1 MKQFCYNK
9 ILIAVIILGLIASL
23 AIDVQRYQVEQA
35 NKSIELIMD
44 YEDLV
49 ALAEKEGLPPEK
61 VLAQA
66 KEAGITSLAV
76 YETTFKKLNVNG
88 KAAAVNGSVLL
99 ANYQNGAISDPGWR
113 QLIESGQI
121 KGTNVYV
128 TGHNQQTFQEVHEDL
143 VRRLGQD
150 RVRELTISGQRVL
163 EVKANYEE
171 FEKMDLGMPT
181 DERQAVNDAG
191 FYVVARPTNY
201 RQCTKDDIDAFFDR
215 LDGYQVSAIVAS
227 GSQTLGAPDES
238 QYMAQQ
244 MRQRGLTLGMIEG
257 VTQLKFF
264 PQDGM
269 LDIAKANDYQSARLY
284 SIPKDEQK
292 KMKVNEAIDRW
303 GTTDDERNIRF
314 NLLKTFEKPATD
326 MTLLETNMSYVA
338 GVKNKLEAQG
348 FTMGRAGV
356 FASFYPEAPLRSLV
370 MLGVAAGIVLYLS
383 LVIPAMKSK
392 QAYILLA
399 VLALVMVVPVLMGHG
414 NKIRVAAALA
424 AANVFPAIS
433 VLWILDKIRQRVPQQ
448 GAGLLRM
455 IGTGVA
461 ALFVCGMISYVGA
474 AYLSAS
480 LADTEYLLEVN
491 IFRGI
496 KLTFILPI
504 VLVAIG
510 FLQRFDVFDG
520 KMDDTEG
527 FLEQFKR
534 ILDVPVKVKTLLGL
548 FLVLVA
554 AVVLVARSGHTMG
567 MPVSA
572 TELKFRAFLEQAM
585 YARPRTKE
593 FMIGHPAF
601 LLAAMAW
608 FRKWP
613 TMVLFVLVMVA
624 TIGQGSMVETFAHM
638 RSPILM
644 STARGL
650 GGLVL
655 GAGVGAICMI
665 LVDMWLKYVAPRLST
680 EKK

>member
-9 ILIAVIILGLIASL
+9 ILIAVIILGLFAAMS
-23 AIDVQRYQVEQA
+23 IDIQRYYVEQA

-49 ALAEKEGLPPEK
+49 ALAEKEGLPAEK
-61 VLAQA
+61 VLSKA

-99 ANYQNGAISDPGWR
+99 TNYQNGAISDPGWR
-113 QLIESGQI
+113 QLIEAGQI

-128 TGHNQQTFQEVHEDL
+128 TGHHQQTFQEVHEDL
-143 VRRLGQD
+143 IRRLGED
-150 RVRELTISGQRVL
+150 RVKELTISGQRVL

-181 DERQAVNDAG
+181 DEMRTVNDAG

-227 GSQTLGAPDES
+227 GPQTLGAPDES
-238 QYMAQQ
+238 DYMAEQ
-244 MRQRGLTLGMIEG
+244 MRERGLTMGMIEG
-257 VTQLKFF
+257 VTQLQFY

-269 LDIAKANDYQSARLY
+269 LQIAKANDYQSARLY

-314 NLLKTFEKPATD
+314 NLLKTFDKPSPD
-326 MTLLETNMSYVA
+326 MSLLETNMSYIA
-338 GVKNKLEAQG
+338 GVKEKLEAQG
-348 FTMGRAGV
+348 FTIGKAGI
-356 FASFYPEAPLRSLV
+356 FESFYPEATLRALV
-370 MLGVAAGIVLYLS
+370 MLGVAAAVVLYLS
-383 LVIPAMKSK
+383 LVIPSMKPK
-392 QAYILLA
+392 HAYILFA
-399 VLALVMVVPVLMGHG
+399 ALALLMVVPVLMGHG
-414 NKIRVAAALA
+414 NKIRVVAALA

-433 VLWILDKIRQRVPQQ
+433 VLWILDKIREHQPKQ
-448 GAGLLRM
+448 GAGLPRM
-455 IGTGVA
+455 LATGIA
-461 ALFVCGMISYVGA
+461 ALFACGVISYAGA
-474 AYLSAS
+474 AYLSGS

-496 KLTFILPI
+496 KLTFIMPI

-520 KMDDTEG
+520 KMDDTNG

-534 ILDVPVKVKTLLGL
+534 LLDVPVKVKTLLGL
-548 FLVLVA
+548 FIVLVA
-554 AVVLVARSGHTMG
+554 AVVFVARSGHTMG

-572 TELKFRAFLEQAM
+572 TELKLRAFLEQAM

-644 STARGL
+644 SAARGL

-680 EKK
+680 DKK

>member
-61 VLAQA
+61 VLAQS

-99 ANYQNGAISDPGWR
+99 TNYQNGAISDPGWR

-181 DERQAVNDAG
+181 DEMQAVNDAG

-314 NLLKTFEKPATD
+314 NLLKTFEKPAPD

-448 GAGLLRM
+448 GVGLLRM

-554 AVVLVARSGHTMG
+554 AVVFVARSGHTMG

>member
-181 DERQAVNDAG
+181 DEMQAVNDAG

-215 LDGYQVSAIVAS
+215 LDGYKVSAIVAS

-314 NLLKTFEKPATD
+314 NLLKTFEKPAPD

-399 VLALVMVVPVLMGHG
+399 VFALVMVVPVLMGHG

>member
-9 ILIAVIILGLIASL
+9 ILIAVIIVGLIAAL
-23 AIDVQRYQVEQA
+23 FIDVQRYQVENN
-35 NKSIELIMD
+35 NKTIELVMD

-49 ALAEKEGLPPEK
+49 ALAEKEGVDPEK
-61 VLAQA
+61 VLAEA

-88 KAAAVNGSVLL
+88 KAAAINGSDLL
-99 ANYQNGAISDPGWR
+99 KYYQNGAISDPGWR
-113 QLIESGQI
+113 SLFEAGAI

-128 TGHNQQTFQEVHEDL
+128 TGHDQQTFQEVHEDL
-143 VRRLGQD
+143 IRRLGSD
-150 RVRELTISGQRVL
+150 RVKELTISGQRVL

-181 DERQAVNDAG
+181 DEMQAVNDAG
-191 FYVVARPTNY
+191 FYVLARPTNY
-201 RQCTKDDIDAFFDR
+201 RQCTKDDIDAFFER
-215 LDGYQVSAIVAS
+215 LDGFQVSAIVAS

-238 QYMAQQ
+238 EYMAEQ
-244 MRQRGLTLGMIEG
+244 MRERGLTLGMIEG
-257 VTQLKFF
+257 VTQLQFF

-292 KMKVNEAIDRW
+292 KMKVAEAIDRW

-314 NLLKTFEKPATD
+314 NLLKTFDKPAPD
-326 MTLLETNMSYVA
+326 MTLLETNMQYIQ
-338 GVKNKLEAQG
+338 GVRDKLESQG
-348 FTMGRAGV
+348 FIMGKAGV
-356 FASFYPEAPLRSLV
+356 FEHFYPSASVRALV
-370 MLGVAAGIVLYLS
+370 MAGVAAAVVLYLS
-383 LVIPAMKSK
+383 LVIPGLKPKYLYGML
-392 QAYILLA
+392 ILF
-399 VLALVMVVPVLMGHG
+399 VLAAAVPVLMGHG

-433 VLWILDKIRQRVPQQ
+433 VLWILDKIRSRQQ
-448 GAGLLRM
+448 AGKAGLARM
-455 IGTGVA
+455 IATGIG
-461 ALFVCGMISYVGA
+461 ALFVCGAISYVGA
-474 AYLSAS
+474 AYLSGS

-496 KLTFILPI
+496 KLTFIMPI
-504 VLVAIG
+504 ILVAIG

-527 FLEQFKR
+527 FLDQFKR
-534 ILDVPVKVKTLLGL
+534 LLNVPVKVKTLLGL

-554 AVVLVARSGHTMG
+554 AVVFVARSGHTMG

-572 TELKFRAFLEQAM
+572 TELKLRAFLEHAM

-613 TMVLFVLVMVA
+613 TMVLFVLVLIA

-638 RSPILM
+638 RSPIFM
-644 STARGL
+644 SFARGI

-655 GAGVGAICMI
+655 GAGIGAICMI
-665 LVDMWLKYVAPRLST
+665 LVDMWLKYVTPRFST
-680 EKK
+680 NKK

>member
-9 ILIAVIILGLIASL
+9 ILIAVIILGLFAAMS
-23 AIDVQRYQVEQA
+23 IDIQRYYVEQA

-49 ALAEKEGLPPEK
+49 ALAEKEGVPAER
-61 VLAQA
+61 VLSKA

-99 ANYQNGAISDPGWR
+99 TNYQNGAISDSGWR
-113 QLIESGQI
+113 QLIEADQI

-128 TGHNQQTFQEVHEDL
+128 TGHHQQTFQEVHEDL
-143 VRRLGQD
+143 IRRLGED
-150 RVRELTISGQRVL
+150 RVKELTISGQRVL
-163 EVKANYEE
+163 EVKANYED

-181 DERQAVNDAG
+181 DEMQAVNDAG

-227 GSQTLGAPDES
+227 GPQTLGAPDES
-238 QYMAQQ
+238 DYMAEQ
-244 MRQRGLTLGMIEG
+244 MRERGLTMGMIEG
-257 VTQLKFF
+257 VTQLQFY

-269 LDIAKANDYQSARLY
+269 LQIAKANDYQSARLY

-314 NLLKTFEKPATD
+314 NLLKTFDKPAPD
-326 MTLLETNMSYVA
+326 MSLLETNMSYIA
-338 GVKNKLEAQG
+338 GVKEKLEAQG
-348 FTMGRAGV
+348 FTIGKAGV
-356 FASFYPEAPLRSLV
+356 FESFYPEATLRALV
-370 MLGVAAGIVLYLS
+370 MLGVAAAVVLYLS
-383 LVIPAMKSK
+383 LVIPSMRPKH
-392 QAYILLA
+392 AYILFA
-399 VLALVMVVPVLMGHG
+399 ALALLMVVPVLMGHG
-414 NKIRVAAALA
+414 NKIRVVAALA

-433 VLWILDKIRQRVPQQ
+433 VLWILDKIREHQPKQ
-448 GAGLLRM
+448 GAGLPRM
-455 IGTGVA
+455 LATGIA
-461 ALFVCGMISYVGA
+461 ALFACGVISYVGA
-474 AYLSAS
+474 AYLSGS

-504 VLVAIG
+504 ILVAIG

-534 ILDVPVKVKTLLGL
+534 LLNVPVKVKTLLGL
-548 FLVLVA
+548 FVVLVA
-554 AVVLVARSGHTMG
+554 AVVFVARSGHTMG

-572 TELKFRAFLEQAM
+572 TELKLRAFLEQAM

-613 TMVLFVLVMVA
+613 TMVLFVLVTVA

-655 GAGVGAICMI
+655 GAGIGAVCMI

-680 EKK
+680 DKK

>member
-99 ANYQNGAISDPGWR
+99 TNYQNGAISDPGWR

-181 DERQAVNDAG
+181 DEMQAVNDAG

-314 NLLKTFEKPATD
+314 NLLKTFEKPAPD

-370 MLGVAAGIVLYLS
+370 MLGVAAGIALYLS

-554 AVVLVARSGHTMG
+554 AVVFVARSGHTMG

>member
-181 DERQAVNDAG
+181 DEMQAVNDAG

-244 MRQRGLTLGMIEG
+244 MHQRGLTLGMIEG

-314 NLLKTFEKPATD
+314 NLQKTFEKPAPD
-326 MTLLETNMSYVA
+326 MTLLETNISYVA

-370 MLGVAAGIVLYLS
+370 MLGVAAGIVLDLS

-613 TMVLFVLVMVA
+613 TMVLFVLVMIA

>member
-23 AIDVQRYQVEQA
+23 TIDVQRYQVEQA

-99 ANYQNGAISDPGWR
+99 TNYQNGAISDPGWR

-181 DERQAVNDAG
+181 DEMQAVNDAG

-314 NLLKTFEKPATD
+314 NLLKTFEKPAPD
-326 MTLLETNMSYVA
+326 MTLLETNMSYVT

-399 VLALVMVVPVLMGHG
+399 VLALVMMVPVLMGHG

-433 VLWILDKIRQRVPQQ
+433 VLWILDKIRQRIPQQ
-448 GAGLLRM
+448 GTGLLRM

-504 VLVAIG
+504 ILVAIG

-554 AVVLVARSGHTMG
+554 AVVFVARSGHTMG

-665 LVDMWLKYVAPRLST
+665 FVDMWLKYVAPRLST

>member
-9 ILIAVIILGLIASL
+9 ILIAGIILGLIASL

-181 DERQAVNDAG
+181 DEMQAVNDAG

-314 NLLKTFEKPATD
+314 NLLKTFEKPAPD

>member
-99 ANYQNGAISDPGWR
+99 TNYQNGAISDPGWR

-143 VRRLGQD
+143 ARRLGQD

-181 DERQAVNDAG
+181 DEMQAVNDAG

-215 LDGYQVSAIVAS
+215 MDGYQVSAIVAS

-314 NLLKTFEKPATD
+314 NLLKTFEKPAPD

-399 VLALVMVVPVLMGHG
+399 VLALVMMVPVLMGHG

-433 VLWILDKIRQRVPQQ
+433 VLWILDKIRQRVSQQ

-504 VLVAIG
+504 ILVAIG

-554 AVVLVARSGHTMG
+554 AVVFVARSGHTMG

>member
-49 ALAEKEGLPPEK
+49 ALAEKEGLPSEK

-99 ANYQNGAISDPGWR
+99 TNYQNGAISDPGWR

-181 DERQAVNDAG
+181 DEMQAVNDAG

-314 NLLKTFEKPATD
+314 NLLKTFEKPAPD

-399 VLALVMVVPVLMGHG
+399 VLALVMVMPVLMGHG

-433 VLWILDKIRQRVPQQ
+433 VLWILDKIRQRVPKQ

-504 VLVAIG
+504 ILVAIG

-554 AVVLVARSGHTMG
+554 AVVFVARSGHTMG

>member
-49 ALAEKEGLPPEK
+49 ALAEKEGLPTEK

-99 ANYQNGAISDPGWR
+99 TNYQNGAISDPGWR

-181 DERQAVNDAG
+181 DEMQAVNDAG

-314 NLLKTFEKPATD
+314 NLLKTFEKPAPD

-383 LVIPAMKSK
+383 LGIPAMKSK

-399 VLALVMVVPVLMGHG
+399 VLALVMMVPVLMGHG

-433 VLWILDKIRQRVPQQ
+433 VLWILDKIRQRIPQQ
-448 GAGLLRM
+448 GTGLLRM

-504 VLVAIG
+504 ILVAIG

-554 AVVLVARSGHTMG
+554 AVVFVARSGHTMG

-613 TMVLFVLVMVA
+613 TMALFVLVMVA

>member
-181 DERQAVNDAG
+181 DEMQAVNDAG

-314 NLLKTFEKPATD
+314 NLLKTFEKPAPD

-399 VLALVMVVPVLMGHG
+399 VLALAMVVPVLMGHG

>member
-76 YETTFKKLNVNG
+76 YESTFKKLNVNG

-181 DERQAVNDAG
+181 DEMQAVNDAG

-314 NLLKTFEKPATD
+314 NLLKTFEKPAPD

-461 ALFVCGMISYVGA
+461 ALFVCGMISYAGA

>member
-99 ANYQNGAISDPGWR
+99 TNYQNGAISDPGWR

-181 DERQAVNDAG
+181 DEMQAVNDAG

-314 NLLKTFEKPATD
+314 NLLKTFEKPAPD

-399 VLALVMVVPVLMGHG
+399 VLALVMMVPVLMGHG

-433 VLWILDKIRQRVPQQ
+433 VLWILDKIRQRIPQQ
-448 GAGLLRM
+448 GTGLLRM

-504 VLVAIG
+504 ILVAIG

-554 AVVLVARSGHTMG
+554 AVVFVARSGHTMG

>member
-99 ANYQNGAISDPGWR
+99 TNYQNGAISDPGWR

-181 DERQAVNDAG
+181 DEMQAVNDAG

-314 NLLKTFEKPATD
+314 NLLKTFEKPAPD

-424 AANVFPAIS
+424 SANVFPAIS

-554 AVVLVARSGHTMG
+554 AVVFVARSGHTMG

-655 GAGVGAICMI
+655 GAGVGAICII

>member
-99 ANYQNGAISDPGWR
+99 TNYQNGAISDPGWR

-181 DERQAVNDAG
+181 DEMQAVNDAG

-292 KMKVNEAIDRW
+292 KIDR
-303 GTTDDERNIRF
+303 
-314 NLLKTFEKPATD
+314 
-326 MTLLETNMSYVA
+326 
-338 GVKNKLEAQG
+338 
-348 FTMGRAGV
+348 
-356 FASFYPEAPLRSLV
+356 
-370 MLGVAAGIVLYLS
+370 
-383 LVIPAMKSK
+383 KS
-392 QAYILLA
+392 
-399 VLALVMVVPVLMGHG
+399 VV
-414 NKIRVAAALA
+414 
-424 AANVFPAIS
+424 
-433 VLWILDKIRQRVPQQ
+433 
-448 GAGLLRM
+448 
-455 IGTGVA
+455 
-461 ALFVCGMISYVGA
+461 
-474 AYLSAS
+474 
-480 LADTEYLLEVN
+480 
-491 IFRGI
+491 
-496 KLTFILPI
+496 
-504 VLVAIG
+504 
-510 FLQRFDVFDG
+510 
-520 KMDDTEG
+520 
-527 FLEQFKR
+527 
-534 ILDVPVKVKTLLGL
+534 
-548 FLVLVA
+548 
-554 AVVLVARSGHTMG
+554 
-567 MPVSA
+567 
-572 TELKFRAFLEQAM
+572 
-585 YARPRTKE
+585 
-593 FMIGHPAF
+593 
-601 LLAAMAW
+601 
-608 FRKWP
+608 
-613 TMVLFVLVMVA
+613 
-624 TIGQGSMVETFAHM
+624 
-638 RSPILM
+638 
-644 STARGL
+644 
-650 GGLVL
+650 
-655 GAGVGAICMI
+655 
-665 LVDMWLKYVAPRLST
+665 
-680 EKK
+680 

>member
-99 ANYQNGAISDPGWR
+99 TNYQNGAISDPGWR

-181 DERQAVNDAG
+181 DEMQAVNDAG

-314 NLLKTFEKPATD
+314 NLLKTFEKPAPD
-326 MTLLETNMSYVA
+326 MTFLETNMSYVA

-383 LVIPAMKSK
+383 MVIPAMKSK

-399 VLALVMVVPVLMGHG
+399 VLALVMMVPVLMGHG

-433 VLWILDKIRQRVPQQ
+433 VLWILDKIRQRIPQQ

-504 VLVAIG
+504 ILVAIG

-554 AVVLVARSGHTMG
+554 AVVFVARSGHTMG

-608 FRKWP
+608 FRKRP

>member
-66 KEAGITSLAV
+66 KEAGINSLAV

-99 ANYQNGAISDPGWR
+99 TNYQNGAISDPGWR

-181 DERQAVNDAG
+181 DEMQAVNDAG

-314 NLLKTFEKPATD
+314 NLLKTFEKPAPD

-399 VLALVMVVPVLMGHG
+399 ILALVMVVPVLMGHG

-504 VLVAIG
+504 ILVAIG

-534 ILDVPVKVKTLLGL
+534 ILDVPVRVKTLLGL

-554 AVVLVARSGHTMG
+554 AVVFVARSGHTMG

>member
-181 DERQAVNDAG
+181 DEMQAVNDAG

-227 GSQTLGAPDES
+227 GSQTLGAPDKS

-284 SIPKDEQK
+284 AIPKDEQK

-314 NLLKTFEKPATD
+314 NLLKTFEKPAPD

-613 TMVLFVLVMVA
+613 TMVLFLLVMVA

-665 LVDMWLKYVAPRLST
+665 LVDMWLKYVER
-680 EKK
+680 

>member
-99 ANYQNGAISDPGWR
+99 TNYQNGAISDPGWR

-181 DERQAVNDAG
+181 DEMQAVNDAG

-215 LDGYQVSAIVAS
+215 LDGYKVSAIVAS

-244 MRQRGLTLGMIEG
+244 MRQRDLTLGMIEG

-314 NLLKTFEKPATD
+314 NLLKTFEKPAPD

-392 QAYILLA
+392 HAYILLV
-399 VLALVMVVPVLMGHG
+399 VLALVMMVPVLMGHG

-504 VLVAIG
+504 ILVAIG

-554 AVVLVARSGHTMG
+554 AVVFVARSGHTMG

>member
-181 DERQAVNDAG
+181 DEMQAVNDAG

-244 MRQRGLTLGMIEG
+244 MHQRGLTLGMIEG

-314 NLLKTFEKPATD
+314 NLLKTFEKPAPD

>member
-181 DERQAVNDAG
+181 DEMQAVNDAG

-314 NLLKTFEKPATD
+314 NLLKTFEKPAPD

-548 FLVLVA
+548 FRVLVA

>member
-99 ANYQNGAISDPGWR
+99 TNYQNGAISDPGWR

-181 DERQAVNDAG
+181 DEMQAVNDAG

-314 NLLKTFEKPATD
+314 NLLKTFEKPAPD

-399 VLALVMVVPVLMGHG
+399 VLALIMVVPVLMGHG

-448 GAGLLRM
+448 GVGLLRM

-461 ALFVCGMISYVGA
+461 ALFVCSMISYVGA

-504 VLVAIG
+504 ILVAIG

-554 AVVLVARSGHTMG
+554 AVVFVARSGHTMG

-613 TMVLFVLVMVA
+613 TMVLFVLIMVA

>member
-9 ILIAVIILGLIASL
+9 ILIAVIILGLFAAMS
-23 AIDVQRYQVEQA
+23 IDIQRYYVEQA

-49 ALAEKEGLPPEK
+49 ALAEKEGVPAER
-61 VLAQA
+61 VLSKA

-99 ANYQNGAISDPGWR
+99 TNYQNGAISDPGWR
-113 QLIESGQI
+113 QLIEADQI

-128 TGHNQQTFQEVHEDL
+128 TGHHQQTFQEVHEDL
-143 VRRLGQD
+143 IRRLGED
-150 RVRELTISGQRVL
+150 RVKELTISGQRVL
-163 EVKANYEE
+163 EVKANYED

-181 DERQAVNDAG
+181 DEMQAVNDAG

-227 GSQTLGAPDES
+227 GPQTLGAPDES
-238 QYMAQQ
+238 DYMAEQ
-244 MRQRGLTLGMIEG
+244 MRERGLTMGMIEG
-257 VTQLKFF
+257 VTQLQFY

-269 LDIAKANDYQSARLY
+269 LQIAKANDYQSARLY
-284 SIPKDEQK
+284 SIPRDEQK

-314 NLLKTFEKPATD
+314 NLLKTFDKPAPD
-326 MTLLETNMSYVA
+326 MSLLETNMSYIA
-338 GVKNKLEAQG
+338 GVKEKLEAQG
-348 FTMGRAGV
+348 FTIGKAGV
-356 FASFYPEAPLRSLV
+356 FESFYPEATLRALV
-370 MLGVAAGIVLYLS
+370 MLGVAAAVVLYLS
-383 LVIPAMKSK
+383 LVIPSMKPK
-392 QAYILLA
+392 HAYILFA
-399 VLALVMVVPVLMGHG
+399 ALALLMVVPVLMGHG
-414 NKIRVAAALA
+414 NKIRVVAALA

-433 VLWILDKIRQRVPQQ
+433 VLWILDKIRERQPKQ
-448 GAGLLRM
+448 GAGLPRM
-455 IGTGVA
+455 LATGIA
-461 ALFVCGMISYVGA
+461 ALFACGVISYAGA
-474 AYLSAS
+474 AYLSGS

-534 ILDVPVKVKTLLGL
+534 LLNVPVKVKTLLGL
-548 FLVLVA
+548 FVVLVA
-554 AVVLVARSGHTMG
+554 AVVFVARSGHTMG

-572 TELKFRAFLEQAM
+572 TELKLRAFLEQAM

-608 FRKWP
+608 LRKWP

-655 GAGVGAICMI
+655 GAGIGAICMI

-680 EKK
+680 DKK